1 MPLAMWRCDFL
12 LGSTTILK
20 WMEDPK
26 EQLRKGLNR
35 GQEGERGQRALDL
48 AMDTGGELIP
58 SWAFE

>member
-1 MPLAMWRCDFL
+1 MWRRDDL

-26 EQLRKGLNR
+26 EQLKGLNR

-48 AMDTGGELIP
+48 AMDNGGELIP
-58 SWAFE
+58 SWVFE